1 MPTAM
6 PTTQP
11 PPSYAIPPSRRRIV
25 AMIVAST
32 LFMEQ
37 MDGTVLTTALPT
49 MARTFGVDVAQTAVA
64 LTSYMLSLAIFIPAS
79 GPVADRFGG
88 RRVLQSAIV
97 VFMAG
102 SLLCS
107 MAPGL
112 WSLAAARMLQGMGGA
127 MMVPVGRLVILQNVP
142 KSALIGAMFWM
153 MLPATLGPMIGPV
166 VGGVLTTYLSW
177 RWIFY
182 INIPVGLAAIVL
194 THIFIPQIRAPEIIP
209 FDMRGI
215 MLSGVGLAALML
227 GVELSS
233 HGQVSLP
240 GMTGLCVVGIAGL
253 VAYARHARHVAHPVL
268 DLSLWRVTTFRVSI
282 CAGMFTRLATGA
294 IGFLLP
300 SFLQLE
306 FGLSAARSGMLTF
319 VAPVGALLVRVLAVR
334 VYRRWGFRNIL
345 AFNAWVLP
353 ATCCFLAMVGA
364 QWPLWI
370 LVVTMLLLGMSQALQ
385 FTGYNTIAYA
395 DMPTERMSAA
405 TSFYSTAQQMS
416 LSLGICVS
424 AGVLSLSRMA
434 FSPAGAADATAATF
448 SAAFMTMGVLA
459 APASLLL
466 ARLSPRAGAEI
477 SGHTHEMGQPA
488 PKV

>member
-1 MPTAM
+1 M

-11 PPSYAIPPSRRRIV
+11 PSSCAIPPSRRRIV
-25 AMIVAST
+25 AMIVASM

-79 GPVADRFGG
+79 GPMADRFGG
-88 RRVLQSAIV
+88 RRVLQCAIA

-107 MAPGL
+107 VAPGL
-112 WSLAAARMLQGMGGA
+112 WPLAAARMLQGMGGA

-142 KSALIGAMFWM
+142 KSALIGVMFWM

-182 INIPVGLAAIVL
+182 INMPVGLAAIVL
-194 THIFIPQIRAPEIIP
+194 TRIFIPQIRAPEIVP
-209 FDMRGI
+209 FDVRGI

-233 HGQVSLP
+233 HGQISL
-240 GMTGLCVVGIAGL
+240 MAMLGLCAVGIAGL
-253 VAYARHARHVAHPVL
+253 AAYARHARHTAHPVL
-268 DLSLWRVTTFRVSI
+268 DLSLWQVTTFRVSV
-282 CAGMFTRLATGA
+282 CAGLFSRLATGA
-294 IGFLLP
+294 VGFLLP

-306 FGLSAARSGMLTF
+306 FGLSAAYSGALTF

-345 AFNAWVLP
+345 ALNAGVLP
-353 ATCCFLAMVGA
+353 AACFFLAMVGA
-364 QWPLWI
+364 DWPLWI
-370 LVVTMLLLGMSQALQ
+370 LVVMMLLLGMSQALQ

-395 DMPTERMSAA
+395 DMPTGRMSAA

-434 FSPAGAADATAATF
+434 FSAPTTGEATAGTF
-448 SAAFMTMGVLA
+448 SAAFVTMGVLA
-459 APASLLL
+459 VPASMLL

-477 SGHTHEMGQPA
+477 SGHVREGSAA
-488 PKV
+488 PPNYNKN